1 MTKTEITVPEDD
13 HGPPKSAN
21 YPALE
26 IDYELYM
33 KMLEDSEWSDD
44 QKREFIETIWSIVVS
59 FVDLGFGVHPVQQAQ
74 AECAQVEDHSG
85 NEAGSLVSSW
95 DATEPEKDAE
105 QKARSLDR
113 EAS

>member
-1 MTKTEITVPEDD
+1 MTKTQTRASEDD
-13 HGPPKSAN
+13 HGPPELAD

-33 KMLEDSEWSDD
+33 KMLEDSEWNDE

-74 AECAQVEDHSG
+74 AECAQVEDQSC

-95 DATEPEKDAE
+95 NAGEQEKDAE
-105 QKARSLDR
+105 KKAESLDR

>member
-1 MTKTEITVPEDD
+1 MTQEKTK
-13 HGPPKSAN
+13 PPPHSDPS

-33 KMLEDSEWSDD
+33 RMLEDSEWNDE
-44 QKREFIETIWSIVVS
+44 QKREFIETMWSIIVS

-74 AECAQVEDHSG
+74 DACAQIEDRSG
-85 NEAGSLVSSW
+85 VGADDLVSSW
-95 DATEPEKDAE
+95 DEANSEKDSDQGADC
-105 QKARSLDR
+105 LDK